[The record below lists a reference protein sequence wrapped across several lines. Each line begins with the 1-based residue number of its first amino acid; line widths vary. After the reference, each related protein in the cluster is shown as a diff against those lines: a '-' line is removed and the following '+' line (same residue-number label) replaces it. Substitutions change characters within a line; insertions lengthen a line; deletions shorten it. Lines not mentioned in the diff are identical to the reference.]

1 MIQVLSNRREKNGE
15 AEFFLESCHY
25 PVNDNM
31 DYSWYVYREK
41 VSLQFMELGSQFEL
55 TLKRYVF
62 YI

>member
-31 DYSWYVYREK
+31 DYS
-41 VSLQFMELGSQFEL
+41 
-55 TLKRYVF
+55 
-62 YI
+62 